1 VVFFGSL
8 MEKSRVV

>member
-1 VVFFGSL
+1 VVFLGSL